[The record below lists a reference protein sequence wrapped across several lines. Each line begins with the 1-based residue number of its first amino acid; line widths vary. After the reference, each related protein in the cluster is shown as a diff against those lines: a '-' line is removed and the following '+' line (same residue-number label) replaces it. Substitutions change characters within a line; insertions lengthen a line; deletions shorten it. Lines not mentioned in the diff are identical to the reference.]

1 MPYSFLAF
9 GLTLLFTRNVTK
21 AVSVLMVDY
30 SCAIKLYTPIAVI
43 AAIKEAADDDVTVK
57 GGKYLEEYALADS
70 IVFDKTGTLTNAEPV
85 LEKVIALGDY
95 SEAETLKIAACL
107 IPTLDSFISVKI
119 AGVLFVHFAIANALA
134 L

>member
-1 MPYSFLAF
+1 MSQKQFPFLWWTIPA
-9 GLTLLFTRNVTK
+9 LSL
-21 AVSVLMVDY
+21 S
-30 SCAIKLYTPIAVI
+30 TPIAVI
-43 AAIKEAADDDVTVK
+43 SAIKEAADDDVTVK

-107 IPTLDSFISVKI
+107 EEHFPHSV
-119 AGVLFVHFAIANALA
+119 ARAIVKGAADRDIDHANVRNTPRCSI
-134 L
+134 

>member
-1 MPYSFLAF
+1 
-9 GLTLLFTRNVTK
+9 
-21 AVSVLMVDY
+21 MVDY
-30 SCAIKLYTPIAVI
+30 SCAIKLSTPIAVI
-43 AAIKEAADDDVTVK
+43 SAIKEAADDDVTVK

-107 IPTLDSFISVKI
+107 EE
-119 AGVLFVHFAIANALA
+119 HFLTA
-134 L
+134 